1 MHALRL
7 VGLAILTAI
16 APIAVLIGSSP
27 AHADTDIGQPCSP
40 EGAKLWGTP
49 ARYIASARRTGNCN
63 GYQFLLGHC
72 VWRSATGLAGHR
84 GPPADPHGPPAC

>member
-7 VGLAILTAI
+7 VGLAMLTAI
-16 APIAVLIGSSP
+16 APIAVPHRSSP

-40 EGAKLWGTP
+40 EGCETLGT

-72 VWRSATGLAGHR
+72 VWRSATGLWQAI
-84 GPPADPHGPPAC
+84 GP

>member
-40 EGAKLWGTP
+40 EGAKLWGNPGPIYCERTADGQLQWVSIP
-49 ARYIASARRTGNCN
+49 AWA
-63 GYQFLLGHC
+63 LC
-72 VWRSATGLAGHR
+72 VAFCDRPS
-84 GPPADPHGPPAC
+84 GP